1 MGVILECTYLIR
13 SNVIVVEVIV
23 LFADGFA
30 CCIGESDIAARITRN
45 LDSLKNFACCKR
57 FNGLCLADCRVF
69 TIDFFVERHFDTG
82 ESAPRFVLKRDFLVG
97 VGNLLGD
104 LGVGFQATAV
114 PCYGCSITQPACVKD
129 MVPHGINRQPVVR
142 PIHLNGMLT

>member
-23 LFADGFA
+23 RFADGFVV
-30 CCIGESDIAARITRN
+30 CIGEADIAARITRN
-45 LDSLKNFACCKR
+45 LDFLRDCACVKR
-57 FNGLCLADCRVF
+57 SNGLRIAECLAF
-69 TIDFFVERHFDTG
+69 TIVERHFDTG
-82 ESAPRFVLKRDFLVG
+82 ESVLRFVLKRDFLVG

-104 LGVGFQATAV
+104 LGVGFQAVGV
-114 PCYGCSITQPACVKD
+114 PCGVCFILQAARVKD
-129 MVPHGINRQPVVR
+129 MVPHGINIQPCVR